1 MWSTLAKIVGGLM
14 VVAISFGTTLHLL
27 KRYSNKCISGDVIAL
42 NPPFGSFGE
51 KTFITGTAVPDGDSS
66 GQPLR
71 STLILCEDE
80 KRLGPAHTL
89 HVEIRAKGLGRY
101 SHWGKDVIFS
111 TSDNSDPNTNR
122 RHYSYVP

>member
-27 KRYSNKCISGDVIAL
+27 KRYTNKCISGDLIPL
-42 NPPFGSFGE
+42 NPPFKSFGE
-51 KTFITGTAVPDGDSS
+51 KAFVLAIQVPDGDSS

-80 KRLGPAHTL
+80 RQLGPAHSL
-89 HVEIRAKGLGRY
+89 HADIRAKGLGRY
-101 SHWGKDVIFS
+101 SHWGTDVIFS
-111 TSDNSDPNTNR
+111 TSDNADPNTNHR
-122 RHYSYVP
+122 RYSYVR